1 MREVIRTCIGCR
13 GKLPQK
19 ALVRFMCQTDGK
31 LQIDSQKK
39 LGGRG
44 AYVCLSQDCIQKAF
58 KSPKRIN
65 SLLRVQLT
73 SQNITQFEQVLL
85 QRIRKAMDTKE
96 EKGGT
101 TMNKAQRR
109 RGKPNKGSRAESH
122 VSGTRVYELAKE
134 YKLTNKKLI
143 ALLEEHGVRA
153 KNGMS
158 VLDPDTVSLIESE
171 LAGAPVERT
180 VSTSETAVE
189 TASESEETD
198 TTNGLQVVE
207 GTPVVDLAAVLEMQP
222 SALILRLMKLR
233 VMANIN
239 QRLDYDTLVMLSEH
253 LHFEAVKSKTL
264 EEKLLTEVP
273 DDPQSLR
280 PRAPVIT
287 IMGHVDH
294 GKTSLLDSIR
304 QSNISESEAGNIT
317 QHIGAYHVKLKGG
330 SIVFL
335 DTPGHAAFTAM
346 RARGAQVTDIVVLIV
361 AADDGVMPQTIEAIS
376 HAKAAKVP
384 IVVAINKIDVPGARP
399 DYVKQQLA
407 EQELLPED
415 WGGQT
420 ICVETSA
427 IDGTGIDFLLEMLLL
442 EAALLELK
450 ANPSK
455 AARGVVIEAQVDKE
469 RGSIAT
475 VLVQAGTLR
484 VGDVFVSGRYSGKVR
499 AMMDDFGKRM
509 KETGP
514 SSPVEVLGFTGVPEA
529 GDKFYVVESDKDARA
544 ISEAR
549 QDQYRNEQLGANS
562 HVSLDNLFQQIQEGE
577 IKELNVVL
585 KGDVQGSV
593 QAVASSLLELSTDE
607 VKINIIHQAVGGIT
621 ETDILLASASDA
633 IVVGFN
639 VHPTTE
645 AVQAK
650 ETEGIDVRTY
660 NIIYNLISYIRSAM
674 EGLLDPEVREVVIGR
689 AEVRELFKVPRLGLV
704 AGSYVNWGRISF
716 NQPLRILRDN
726 RLIHEGKVNSLR
738 RFKDNV
744 NEVQANY
751 ECGIGIETFD
761 DLKVGDVLECYV
773 YEQVA
778 RSLS

>member
-1 MREVIRTCIGCR
+1 M
-13 GKLPQK
+13 
-19 ALVRFMCQTDGK
+19 
-31 LQIDSQKK
+31 S
-39 LGGRG
+39 
-44 AYVCLSQDCIQKAF
+44 
-58 KSPKRIN
+58 
-65 SLLRVQLT
+65 
-73 SQNITQFEQVLL
+73 
-85 QRIRKAMDTKE
+85 KE
-96 EKGGT
+96 PR
-101 TMNKAQRR
+101 QRR
-109 RGKPNKGSRAESH
+109 RSTKGNREEKQDR
-122 VSGTRVYELAKE
+122 GTPVYELAKQ
-134 YKLTNKKLI
+134 YDLTTKQLI
-143 ALLEEHGVRA
+143 ALLEEHGVRV
-153 KNGMS
+153 KNDMS
-158 VLDPDTVSLIESE
+158 SLDEDTVALIESE
-171 LAGAPVERT
+171 IVESAEA
-180 VSTSETAVE
+180 VSTPETLTE
-189 TASESEETD
+189 D
-198 TTNGLQVVE
+198 TTEVSSNTANGLQVKE
-207 GTPVVDLAAVLEMQP
+207 GATVADLAVTLELQP
-222 SALILRLMKLR
+222 SALIMQLMKLK

-239 QRLDYDTLVMLSEH
+239 QRLDYETLVMLGEH
-253 LHFEAVKSKTL
+253 LNFEAVKLPTL
-264 EEKLLTEVP
+264 EDELLVETP
-273 DDPQSLR
+273 DPPESLQ
-280 PRAPVIT
+280 PRAPVVT

-317 QHIGAYHVKLKGG
+317 QHIGAYHVTLEGG
-330 SIVFL
+330 SVVFL

-361 AADDGVMPQTIEAIS
+361 AADDGIMPQTVEAIN

-399 DYVKQQLA
+399 DYIKQQLT
-407 EQELLPED
+407 EHELVPED

-427 IDGTGIDFLLEMLLL
+427 VEGTGIDFLLEMLLL

-450 ANPSK
+450 ANPNKS
-455 AARGVVIEAQVDKE
+455 ARGVVIEAQVDKG
-469 RGSIAT
+469 RGAIAT
-475 VLVQAGTLR
+475 VLVQSGTLR
-484 VGDVFVSGRYSGKVR
+484 VGDVFISGRYSGRVR
-499 AMMDDFGKRM
+499 AMMDDLGKRL
-509 KETGP
+509 KEAGP
-514 SSPVEVLGFTGVPEA
+514 SVPVEVLGFTGVPEA
-529 GDKFYVVESDKDARA
+529 GDRFYAIESDKDARA
-544 ISEAR
+544 ISETR
-549 QDQYRNEQLGANS
+549 QDQYRTQKLGANS
-562 HVSLDNLFQQIQEGE
+562 HVSLENLFQQIQEGE

-593 QAVASSLLELSTDE
+593 QAVASSLLELSTEE

-660 NIIYNLISYIRSAM
+660 NVIYELVSYIRSAM

-704 AGSYVNWGRISF
+704 AGSYVNWGRISY

-761 DLKVGDVLECYV
+761 DLQVGDVLECYV
-773 YEQVA
+773 HEQVA

>member
-1 MREVIRTCIGCR
+1 MR
-13 GKLPQK
+13 
-19 ALVRFMCQTDGK
+19 
-31 LQIDSQKK
+31 
-39 LGGRG
+39 
-44 AYVCLSQDCIQKAF
+44 
-58 KSPKRIN
+58 
-65 SLLRVQLT
+65 
-73 SQNITQFEQVLL
+73 
-85 QRIRKAMDTKE
+85 
-96 EKGGT
+96 
-101 TMNKAQRR
+101 KAQRQR
-109 RGKPNKGSRAESH
+109 RKSAKDSQEESQ
-122 VSGTRVYELAKE
+122 VSGRRVYELAKE
-134 YKLTNKKLI
+134 YNLTNKELI
-143 ALLEEHGVRA
+143 ALLEERGVRV

-158 VLDPDTVSLIESE
+158 NLDPDTVALIESE
-171 LAGAPVERT
+171 LAAEPVDET
-180 VSTSETAVE
+180 EATSEEAIENT
-189 TASESEETD
+189 SESEEIG
-198 TTNGLQVVE
+198 TNGGLQVEE
-207 GTPVVDLAAVLEMQP
+207 GTTVADLATSLTLQP
-222 SALILRLMKLR
+222 SALIMRLMKLK
-233 VMANIN
+233 VMASIN
-239 QRLDYDTLVMLSEH
+239 QRLDYETLVMLGEH
-253 LHFEAVKSKTL
+253 LNFEAVRSKTL
-264 EEKLLTEVP
+264 EEELLTEIP
-273 DDPQSLR
+273 DDPSSLQS
-280 PRAPVIT
+280 RAPVVT

-384 IVVAINKIDVPGARP
+384 IVVAVNKMDVPGARP

-450 ANPSK
+450 ANPNK
-455 AARGVVIEAQVDKE
+455 PARGVVIEAEVDKG
-469 RGSIAT
+469 RGAIAT
-475 VLVQAGTLR
+475 VLVQSGTLR
-484 VGDVFVSGRYSGKVR
+484 VGDVFVSGRYSGRVR

-509 KETGP
+509 KEAGP
-514 SSPVEVLGFTGVPEA
+514 SCPVEVLGFTGVPEA
-529 GDKFYVVESDKDARA
+529 GDRFYVVESDKDARA
-544 ISEAR
+544 ISETR
-549 QDQYRNEQLGANS
+549 QDQYRNEKLGANS

-660 NIIYNLISYIRSAM
+660 NVIYNLISYIHSSM
-674 EGLLDPEVREVVIGR
+674 EGLLEPEVREVVIGR
-689 AEVRELFKVPRLGLV
+689 AEVRELFRVPRLGWI

-773 YEQVA
+773 HEQVA

>member
-1 MREVIRTCIGCR
+1 MG
-13 GKLPQK
+13 
-19 ALVRFMCQTDGK
+19 
-31 LQIDSQKK
+31 
-39 LGGRG
+39 
-44 AYVCLSQDCIQKAF
+44 
-58 KSPKRIN
+58 
-65 SLLRVQLT
+65 
-73 SQNITQFEQVLL
+73 
-85 QRIRKAMDTKE
+85 
-96 EKGGT
+96 
-101 TMNKAQRR
+101 KAQRR
-109 RGKPNKGSRAESH
+109 RGNPAKRSREENQ
-122 VSGTRVYELAKE
+122 VPGTRVYELAKE
-134 YKLTNKKLI
+134 YNLTNKELI
-143 ALLEEHGVRA
+143 ALLEEHGVRV

-158 VLDPDTVSLIESE
+158 VLYPDTVSLLESE
-171 LAGAPVERT
+171 LAAEPVEAR
-180 VSTSETAVE
+180 VSASEDAVE
-189 TASESEETD
+189 NAGGPEATAT
-198 TTNGLQVVE
+198 QVVD
-207 GTPVVDLAAVLEMQP
+207 GTTVADLAAVLALQP
-222 SALILRLMKLR
+222 SALIMRLMKLG

-239 QRLDYDTLVMLSEH
+239 QRLDYDALVTLSEH
-253 LHFEAVKSKTL
+253 LNFEAVRGKTL
-264 EEKLLTEVP
+264 EEELLTEIP
-273 DDPQSLR
+273 DDPESLQ
-280 PRAPVIT
+280 PRAPVVT

-317 QHIGAYHVKLKGG
+317 QHIGAYHVTLKGG

-384 IVVAINKIDVPGARP
+384 IVVAINKIDVPGARS

-407 EQELLPED
+407 EQDLLTED

-450 ANPSK
+450 ANPNK
-455 AARGVVIEAQVDKE
+455 PARGVVIEAQVDKG
-469 RGSIAT
+469 RGAIAT
-475 VLVQAGTLR
+475 VLVQSGTLR

-509 KETGP
+509 KESGP
-514 SSPVEVLGFTGVPEA
+514 SCPVEVLGFTGVPEA
-529 GDKFYVVESDKDARA
+529 GDRFYVVESDKDART

-549 QDQYRNEQLGANS
+549 QDQYRNEKLGANS

-607 VKINIIHQAVGGIT
+607 VKINIIHEAVGGIT

>member
-1 MREVIRTCIGCR
+1 MSR
-13 GKLPQK
+13 
-19 ALVRFMCQTDGK
+19 
-31 LQIDSQKK
+31 
-39 LGGRG
+39 
-44 AYVCLSQDCIQKAF
+44 
-58 KSPKRIN
+58 
-65 SLLRVQLT
+65 
-73 SQNITQFEQVLL
+73 
-85 QRIRKAMDTKE
+85 
-96 EKGGT
+96 
-101 TMNKAQRR
+101 AQRQ
-109 RGKPNKGSRAESH
+109 RGKPAKGSQEESQ

-134 YKLTNKKLI
+134 YNLTNKELI
-143 ALLEEHGVRA
+143 ALLEEHGVRV

-158 VLDPDTVSLIESE
+158 LLDPDTVALIESE
-171 LAGAPVERT
+171 LADEPVEET
-180 VSTSETAVE
+180 VATSQASVE
-189 TASESEETD
+189 NASASEETA
-198 TTNGLQVVE
+198 TTGDLQIME
-207 GTPVVDLAAVLEMQP
+207 GATVADLAAALELQP
-222 SALILRLMKLR
+222 SALIMRLMKLK

-239 QRLDYDTLVMLSEH
+239 QRLDYDTLVMLGEH
-253 LHFEAVKSKTL
+253 LNFEAVRSRTL
-264 EEKLLTEVP
+264 EEELFAEIP
-273 DDPQSLR
+273 DAPESLQ
-280 PRAPVIT
+280 PRAPVVT

-450 ANPSK
+450 ANPRKS
-455 AARGVVIEAQVDKE
+455 ARGIIIEAEVDKG
-469 RGSIAT
+469 RGAIAT
-475 VLVQAGTLR
+475 ILVQSGTLK

-509 KETGP
+509 KEAGP
-514 SSPVEVLGFTGVPEA
+514 SCPVEVLGFTGVPEA
-529 GDKFYVVESDKDARA
+529 GDRFYVVESDKDARS
-544 ISEAR
+544 ISETR
-549 QDQYRNEQLGANS
+549 QDQYRNEKLGANS

-660 NIIYNLISYIRSAM
+660 NVIYNLISYIRSAM

-773 YEQVA
+773 HEQVA

>member
-1 MREVIRTCIGCR
+1 
-13 GKLPQK
+13 
-19 ALVRFMCQTDGK
+19 
-31 LQIDSQKK
+31 
-39 LGGRG
+39 
-44 AYVCLSQDCIQKAF
+44 
-58 KSPKRIN
+58 
-65 SLLRVQLT
+65 
-73 SQNITQFEQVLL
+73 
-85 QRIRKAMDTKE
+85 
-96 EKGGT
+96 
-101 TMNKAQRR
+101 MNKAPRQQRR
-109 RGKPNKGSRAESH
+109 SPQRNRVKKQDQGTP
-122 VSGTRVYELAKE
+122 VSELAKQ
-134 YKLTNKKLI
+134 YNLTTKELMD
-143 ALLEEHGVRA
+143 LLENHGVRV
-153 KNGMS
+153 KNDMIS
-158 VLDPDTVSLIESE
+158 INSDTIALIESE
-171 LAGAPVERT
+171 IAEPEKG
-180 VSTSETAVE
+180 VSTLEASVE
-189 TASESEETD
+189 DITEASPNAA
-198 TTNGLQVVE
+198 NGLRIEE
-207 GTPVVDLAAVLEMQP
+207 GTTVADLAAALELRP
-222 SALILRLMKLR
+222 PALIMQLMKLK
-233 VMANIN
+233 VIANIN
-239 QRLDYDTLVMLSEH
+239 QRLDYKTLLMLAKH
-253 LHFEAVKSKTL
+253 LDFEAVKPLTL
-264 EEKLLTEVP
+264 EEELLVEIP
-273 DDPQSLR
+273 DPPESLQ
-280 PRAPVIT
+280 PRAPVVT

-317 QHIGAYHVKLKGG
+317 QHIGAYHVALDTG
-330 SIVFL
+330 SVVFL

-346 RARGAQVTDIVVLIV
+346 RARGAQVTDIVVLTV
-361 AADDGVMPQTIEAIS
+361 AADDGVMPQTIEAIN

-384 IVVAINKIDVPGARP
+384 IVVAINKIDMPGARP

-407 EQELLPED
+407 GHELLPED

-427 IDGTGIDFLLEMLLL
+427 IDGTGTDFLLEMLLL

-450 ANPSK
+450 ANPNKS
-455 AARGVVIEAQVDKE
+455 ARGVVIEAQVDKG
-469 RGSIAT
+469 RGAVAT
-475 VLVQAGTLR
+475 VLVQSGTLR

-499 AMMDDFGKRM
+499 AMMDEFGRRM

-514 SSPVEVLGFTGVPEA
+514 SRPVEVLGFTGVPEA
-529 GDKFYVVESDKDARA
+529 GDKFYVVTSDKDART
-544 ISEAR
+544 ISETR
-549 QDQYRNEQLGANS
+549 QDQYRTEKLGENS
-562 HVSLDNLFQQIQEGE
+562 HVSLENLFQQIQQGE

-621 ETDILLASASDA
+621 ETDILLASASNA

-650 ETEGIDVRTY
+650 EAEGIDVRTY
-660 NIIYNLISYIRSAM
+660 NIIYNLISYIHSAM

-689 AEVRELFKVPRLGLV
+689 AEVRELFKVPRLGFI
-704 AGSYVNWGRISF
+704 AGSYVNWGRISY

-744 NEVQANY
+744 NDVQANY

-773 YEQVA
+773 QEQIA

>member
-1 MREVIRTCIGCR
+1 
-13 GKLPQK
+13 
-19 ALVRFMCQTDGK
+19 
-31 LQIDSQKK
+31 
-39 LGGRG
+39 
-44 AYVCLSQDCIQKAF
+44 
-58 KSPKRIN
+58 
-65 SLLRVQLT
+65 
-73 SQNITQFEQVLL
+73 
-85 QRIRKAMDTKE
+85 
-96 EKGGT
+96 
-101 TMNKAQRR
+101 MNRAQRQQE
-109 RGKPNKGSRAESH
+109 KPAKGSQEENRS
-122 VSGTRVYELAKE
+122 SGTRVHELARE
-134 YKLTNKKLI
+134 YNLTNKELI
-143 ALLEEHGVRA
+143 ALLEEHGVRV

-158 VLDPDTVSLIESE
+158 SLDSDTVALIESE
-171 LAGAPVERT
+171 LAGEPSEAT
-180 VSTSETAVE
+180 VSTPEDAVE
-189 TASESEETD
+189 NASESEETD
-198 TTNGLQVVE
+198 TTDGLQVVE
-207 GTPVVDLAAVLEMQP
+207 GTTVADLATSLELQP
-222 SALILRLMKLR
+222 SALIMRLMKLR

-239 QRLDYDTLVMLSEH
+239 QRLDYDTLVMLGEH
-253 LHFEAVKSKTL
+253 LNFQAVRSKTL
-264 EEKLLTEVP
+264 EEELLTEIP
-273 DDPQSLR
+273 DDPESLQ
-280 PRAPVIT
+280 PRAPVVT

-384 IVVAINKIDVPGARP
+384 IVVAINKIDVPGART

-450 ANPSK
+450 ANPNK
-455 AARGVVIEAQVDKE
+455 LARGVVVEAEVDKG
-469 RGSIAT
+469 RGAIAT
-475 VLVQAGTLR
+475 VLVQSGTLR
-484 VGDVFVSGRYSGKVR
+484 VGDVFVSGRYSGRVR
-499 AMMDDFGKRM
+499 AMMDNFGKRM
-509 KETGP
+509 KEAGP
-514 SSPVEVLGFTGVPEA
+514 SFPVEVLGFTGVPEA
-529 GDKFYVVESDKDARA
+529 GDRFYVVESDKDART
-544 ISEAR
+544 ISETR
-549 QDQYRNEQLGANS
+549 QDQYRNEKLGANS

-660 NIIYNLISYIRSAM
+660 NVIYNLISYIRSAM

-689 AEVRELFKVPRLGLV
+689 AEVRELFRVPRLGLV

-751 ECGIGIETFD
+751 ECGIGIETFA

-773 YEQVA
+773 HEQVA

>member
-1 MREVIRTCIGCR
+1 M
-13 GKLPQK
+13 
-19 ALVRFMCQTDGK
+19 
-31 LQIDSQKK
+31 S
-39 LGGRG
+39 
-44 AYVCLSQDCIQKAF
+44 
-58 KSPKRIN
+58 
-65 SLLRVQLT
+65 
-73 SQNITQFEQVLL
+73 
-85 QRIRKAMDTKE
+85 KE
-96 EKGGT
+96 PR
-101 TMNKAQRR
+101 QRR
-109 RGKPNKGSRAESH
+109 RSTKGNREEKQDR
-122 VSGTRVYELAKE
+122 GTPVYELAKQ
-134 YKLTNKKLI
+134 YDLTTKQLI
-143 ALLEEHGVRA
+143 ALLEEHGVRV
-153 KNGMS
+153 KNDMS
-158 VLDPDTVSLIESE
+158 SLDEDTVALIESE
-171 LAGAPVERT
+171 IVESAEA
-180 VSTSETAVE
+180 VSTPETLTE
-189 TASESEETD
+189 D
-198 TTNGLQVVE
+198 TTEVSSNTANGLQVKE
-207 GTPVVDLAAVLEMQP
+207 GATVADLAVTLELQP
-222 SALILRLMKLR
+222 SALIMQLMKLK

-239 QRLDYDTLVMLSEH
+239 QRLDYETLVMLGEH
-253 LHFEAVKSKTL
+253 LNFEAVKLPTL
-264 EEKLLTEVP
+264 EDELLVETP
-273 DDPQSLR
+273 DPPESLQ
-280 PRAPVIT
+280 PRAPVVT

-317 QHIGAYHVKLKGG
+317 QHIGAYHVTLEGG
-330 SIVFL
+330 SVVFL

-361 AADDGVMPQTIEAIS
+361 AADDGIMPQTVEAIN

-399 DYVKQQLA
+399 DYIKQQLT
-407 EQELLPED
+407 EHELVPED

-427 IDGTGIDFLLEMLLL
+427 VEGTGIDFLLEMLLL

-450 ANPSK
+450 ANPNKS
-455 AARGVVIEAQVDKE
+455 ARGVVIEAQVDKG
-469 RGSIAT
+469 RGAVAT
-475 VLVQAGTLR
+475 VLVQSGTLR
-484 VGDVFVSGRYSGKVR
+484 VGDVFISGRYSGRVR
-499 AMMDDFGKRM
+499 AMMDDLGKRL
-509 KETGP
+509 KEAGP
-514 SSPVEVLGFTGVPEA
+514 SVPVEVLGFTGVPEA
-529 GDKFYVVESDKDARA
+529 GDRFYAIESDKDARA
-544 ISEAR
+544 ISETR
-549 QDQYRNEQLGANS
+549 QDQYRTQKLGANS
-562 HVSLDNLFQQIQEGE
+562 HVSLENLFQQIQEGE

-593 QAVASSLLELSTDE
+593 QAVASSLLELSTEE

-660 NIIYNLISYIRSAM
+660 NVIYELVSYIRSAM

-704 AGSYVNWGRISF
+704 AGSYVNWGRISY

-761 DLKVGDVLECYV
+761 DLQVGDVLECYV
-773 YEQVA
+773 HEQVA

>member
-1 MREVIRTCIGCR
+1 MSR
-13 GKLPQK
+13 
-19 ALVRFMCQTDGK
+19 
-31 LQIDSQKK
+31 
-39 LGGRG
+39 
-44 AYVCLSQDCIQKAF
+44 
-58 KSPKRIN
+58 
-65 SLLRVQLT
+65 
-73 SQNITQFEQVLL
+73 
-85 QRIRKAMDTKE
+85 
-96 EKGGT
+96 
-101 TMNKAQRR
+101 AQRQ
-109 RGKPNKGSRAESH
+109 RGKPAKGSREESQ

-134 YKLTNKKLI
+134 YNLTNKELI
-143 ALLEEHGVRA
+143 ALLEEHGVRV

-158 VLDPDTVSLIESE
+158 TLDPDTVTLIESE
-171 LAGAPVERT
+171 LAGEPAEET
-180 VSTSETAVE
+180 VSTSQAPVENASAPEETA
-189 TASESEETD
+189 
-198 TTNGLQVVE
+198 TTGDLKITE
-207 GTPVVDLAAVLEMQP
+207 GATVADLAAALELQP
-222 SALILRLMKLR
+222 SALIMRLMKLK

-239 QRLDYDTLVMLSEH
+239 QRLDYDTLVMLGEH
-253 LHFEAVKSKTL
+253 LNFEAVRSRTL
-264 EEKLLTEVP
+264 EEELFAEIP
-273 DDPQSLR
+273 DAPESLQ
-280 PRAPVIT
+280 PRAPVVT

-384 IVVAINKIDVPGARP
+384 IVVAINKIDVPGARS

-450 ANPSK
+450 ANPRK
-455 AARGVVIEAQVDKE
+455 QARGIVIEAEVDKG
-469 RGSIAT
+469 RGAVAT
-475 VLVQAGTLR
+475 VLVQTGTLK

-509 KETGP
+509 KEAGP
-514 SSPVEVLGFTGVPEA
+514 SCPVEVLGFTGVPEA
-529 GDKFYVVESDKDARA
+529 GDRFYVVESDKDARS
-544 ISEAR
+544 ISETR
-549 QDQYRNEQLGANS
+549 QDQYRNEKLGANS

-773 YEQVA
+773 HEQVA

>member
-1 MREVIRTCIGCR
+1 M
-13 GKLPQK
+13 
-19 ALVRFMCQTDGK
+19 
-31 LQIDSQKK
+31 
-39 LGGRG
+39 
-44 AYVCLSQDCIQKAF
+44 
-58 KSPKRIN
+58 
-65 SLLRVQLT
+65 
-73 SQNITQFEQVLL
+73 
-85 QRIRKAMDTKE
+85 TK
-96 EKGGT
+96 GT
-101 TMNKAQRR
+101 RQRR
-109 RGKPNKGSRAESH
+109 RSAKNNREANQN
-122 VSGTRVYELAKE
+122 SGTPVSKLAKE
-134 YKLTNKKLI
+134 YKLTGKELI
-143 ALLEEHGVRA
+143 AILEDHGIQV
-153 KNGMS
+153 KNEKS
-158 VLDPDTVSLIESE
+158 FLDSETVALIESE
-171 LAGAPVERT
+171 LAENLSEEHPSTVAEPAEASSDTSPQTTDSLQITEGTT
-180 VSTSETAVE
+180 VS
-189 TASESEETD
+189 
-198 TTNGLQVVE
+198 
-207 GTPVVDLAAVLEMQP
+207 DLAASLKLQP
-222 SALILRLMKLR
+222 SVLIMRLMKLR

-239 QRLDYDTLVMLSEH
+239 QRLDYDTLIMLGKH
-253 LHFEAVKSKTL
+253 LDFEVIKERTL
-264 EEKLLTEVP
+264 EEDLLTDPP
-273 DDPQSLR
+273 DPPESLQ
-280 PRAPVIT
+280 PRAPVVT

-304 QSNISESEAGNIT
+304 ESNVSESEAGNIT
-317 QHIGAYHVKLKGG
+317 QHIGAYHVSLSTG
-330 SIVFL
+330 SVIFL

-399 DYVKQQLA
+399 DYIRQQLA
-407 EQELLPED
+407 EQDLVPEE

-427 IDGTGIDFLLEMLLL
+427 TEGTGIDTLLEMLLL

-450 ANPSK
+450 ANANK
-455 AARGVVIEAQVDKE
+455 AARGIIIEAEVDKE
-469 RGSIAT
+469 RGAVAT
-475 VLVQAGTLR
+475 VLVQSGTLR
-484 VGDVFVSGRYSGKVR
+484 VGDAFVSGRYSGKVR
-499 AMMDDFGKRM
+499 AMIDDHGKRM
-509 KETGP
+509 KEVGP
-514 SSPVEVLGFTGVPEA
+514 SRPVEILGFTGVPEA
-529 GDKFYVVESDKDARA
+529 GDKFYAVESDRDART
-544 ISEAR
+544 ISETR
-549 QDQYRNEQLGANS
+549 QDQYRTEKLGANS
-562 HVSLDNLFQQIQEGE
+562 HISLENLFQQIQEGE

-593 QAVASSLLELSTDE
+593 QAVASSLLDLSTEE

-650 ETEGIDVRTY
+650 EIEGIDVRTY
-660 NIIYNLISYIRSAM
+660 NVIYNLISYIRSAM

-689 AEVRELFKVPRLGLV
+689 AEVRELFRVPRLGLV
-704 AGSYVNWGRISF
+704 AGSYVNWGRISY

-738 RFKDNV
+738 RFKDSV

-773 YEQVA
+773 HEQVA

>member
-1 MREVIRTCIGCR
+1 MRESTRERRKSAKGDR
-13 GKLPQK
+13 KEN
-19 ALVRFMCQTDGK
+19 
-31 LQIDSQKK
+31 
-39 LGGRG
+39 
-44 AYVCLSQDCIQKAF
+44 
-58 KSPKRIN
+58 KSP
-65 SLLRVQLT
+65 
-73 SQNITQFEQVLL
+73 NI
-85 QRIRKAMDTKE
+85 
-96 EKGGT
+96 
-101 TMNKAQRR
+101 
-109 RGKPNKGSRAESH
+109 
-122 VSGTRVYELAKE
+122 RVYELAKQ
-134 YKLTNKKLI
+134 YDLTNKELI
-143 ALLEEHGVRA
+143 ALLEEHGVYV
-153 KNGMS
+153 KSGMS
-158 VLDPDTVSLIESE
+158 GLDPDTVALIESE
-171 LAGAPVERT
+171 LVDEPVEET
-180 VSTSETAVE
+180 VSTTEASVEEPSEVE
-189 TASESEETD
+189 TV
-198 TTNGLQVVE
+198 TTNGLQIPE
-207 GTPVVDLAAVLEMQP
+207 GTTVADLAASLELQP
-222 SALILRLMKLR
+222 SALIMQLMKLK
-233 VMANIN
+233 VIANIN
-239 QRLDYDTLVMLSEH
+239 QRLDYDTLVMLGDH
-253 LHFEAVKSKTL
+253 LDFEAVKLKTL
-264 EEKLLTEVP
+264 EEELLIDTP
-273 DDPQSLR
+273 DTPESLQ
-280 PRAPVIT
+280 PRAPVVT

-317 QHIGAYHVKLKGG
+317 QHIGAYHVTLENG
-330 SIVFL
+330 SVVFL

-384 IVVAINKIDVPGARP
+384 IVVAINKIDVPGARS

-427 IDGTGIDFLLEMLLL
+427 TEGTGIDFLLEMLLL

-450 ANPSK
+450 ANPNK
-455 AARGVVIEAQVDKE
+455 PARGIVIEAQVDKG
-469 RGSIAT
+469 RGAVAT
-475 VLVQAGTLR
+475 VLVQSGTLR

-499 AMMDDFGKRM
+499 AMMDDHGKRM

-514 SSPVEVLGFTGVPEA
+514 SCPVEVLGFTGVPEA
-529 GDKFYVVESDKDARA
+529 GDRFYVVESDKDARA
-544 ISEAR
+544 ISETR
-549 QDQYRNEQLGANS
+549 QEQYRNEQLGANS
-562 HVSLDNLFQQIQEGE
+562 HVSLENLFQQIQEGE

-593 QAVASSLLELSTDE
+593 QAVASALLELSTDE

-660 NIIYNLISYIRSAM
+660 NVIYNLISYIHSAM

-689 AEVRELFKVPRLGLV
+689 AEVRELFRVPRLGLV
-704 AGSYVNWGRISF
+704 AGSYVNWGRISY

-744 NEVQANY
+744 NEVPANY

-761 DLKVGDVLECYV
+761 DLQVGDVLECYV
-773 YEQVA
+773 HEQVA